1 MQGLGSTY
9 LTLTT
14 FGTTIIGVGII
25 IGGIITFALSETM
38 VGKTIAIGM
47 FVIGGL
53 TIWASSR
60 TRTHVKENTE
70 SAEKYGLIL
79 LGMAV
84 LGAITRAI
92 GNLNKT
98 PTQPLPTQGQSNQD
112 NDTSPSDEN
121 NVTEDI
127 GGGESESN

>member
-14 FGTTIIGVGII
+14 FGTTIIGVGMI
-25 IGGIITFALSETM
+25 IGGIITFALSETT

-60 TRTHVKENTE
+60 TRTHAKENAE

-92 GNLNKT
+92 GNIK
-98 PTQPLPTQGQSNQD
+98 PQTQPLPTQGQSNQN
-112 NDTSPSDEN
+112 NDTSSSDGN
-121 NVTEDI
+121 QVTEDV
-127 GGGESESN
+127 GGEESESN